1 MIKIYIFNPQIKMI
15 MKKASFMAIPFLSL
29 ISILAISC
37 SDRYDDTLVDPTA
50 EDGAIRF
57 AASTEFSR
65 AGDITTNNLTSFNVY
80 AYTGTGTDPV
90 TFMENV
96 VVSKSA
102 SNIWT
107 YSPVRYWPAKETVD
121 FYAFAPASWVD
132 NASPLKPVAYDA
144 EKGTE
149 DLVYAVSP
157 NLSGNAE
164 TANAQVIFNFRHALS
179 KLTVKMSSTNQEL
192 KVVVT
197 NVAMANIMTRGN
209 FSFPSSSTA
218 ETPSAETVGQWTDQN
233 TPKTY
238 VLLWSQTLSD
248 QLTLSSTPTVIAA
261 TGLGR
266 GGQMYILPQQLTY
279 RAQGSENDTYIAV
292 QCSIYDKTSGER
304 LWPNEN
310 TPKENLIIGS
320 TTGDG
325 LLKFPLS
332 TNRYT
337 QWQPGVHYIYNLII
351 NSNDEM
357 GTIEFGTPTVDT
369 FIDIEQTYQ

>member
-121 FYAFAPASWVD
+121 FYAVAAAS
-132 NASPLKPVAYDA
+132 
-144 EKGTE
+144 
-149 DLVYAVSP
+149 
-157 NLSGNAE
+157 
-164 TANAQVIFNFRHALS
+164 IFNFRHALS